1 MSIRS
6 CLGRRRRQTKSIR
19 SRLRLRCRTSTI
31 AALLRSVIGIA
42 LMCCATVAFAHK
54 PSDAYLFVTVHE
66 SSLDVRWDIALRDL
80 DAAFDLDANDDRAL
94 SWGEVKAHFDEIDRY
109 ALAHLK
115 LDDGRCV
122 PTIGGHAIDH
132 HSDGTYLVLTL
143 AAPCR
148 VADRLKIDYRL
159 FTEID
164 PTHRGIVRIAFGSS
178 APALVVL
185 DPASGAKLIDRS
197 GRTDS
202 GSGKGDDPFAG
213 GFFPAG
219 VHHILIGYD
228 HVLFLI
234 CLLLPAVLVRS
245 EGGWRAVA
253 KWTEAGKP
261 LLITVTAFTIAHT
274 ITLALAGLRIVELS
288 PRIIE
293 PAIAATIVFT
303 AVGNIWPTRFRESAA
318 MPFAFGL
325 VHGFGFADV
334 LRELDLPLGQF
345 VWALLRFNLGVE
357 AGQLI
362 IVALAL
368 TPLFLLRRW
377 RFYRRAILIPISIA
391 ATVVATIWFAERV
404 FDFKVLP
411 L

>member
-1 MSIRS
+1 M
-6 CLGRRRRQTKSIR
+6 G
-19 SRLRLRCRTSTI
+19 
-31 AALLRSVIGIA
+31 AALRAVIAVVLLG
-42 LMCCATVAFAHK
+42 CATAAFAHK

-66 SSLDVRWDIALRDL
+66 SSVSVRWDIALRDL
-80 DAAFDLDANDDRAL
+80 DAAFDLDANGDREL
-94 SWGEVKAHFDEIDRY
+94 TWGETKAHFDEIDRY
-109 ALAHLK
+109 ALSHLK
-115 LDDGRCV
+115 LEDGRCV
-122 PTIGGHAIDH
+122 PALRGHAIDH
-132 HSDGTYLVLTL
+132 HSDGAYLVLTL
-143 AAPCR
+143 EAPCQ
-148 VADRLKIDYRL
+148 VSDRLKIDYRL
-159 FTEID
+159 FAEID

-178 APALVVL
+178 PPALVVL
-185 DPASGAKLIDRS
+185 DPSGGAKVIDRS
-197 GRTDS
+197 GQTGP
-202 GSGKGDDPFAG
+202 GSGGGNDPFAG

-245 EGGWRAVA
+245 KGGWRPVGR
-253 KWTEAGKP
+253 WTEAARP
-261 LLITVTAFTIAHT
+261 VLITVTAFTVAHT
-274 ITLALAGLRIVELS
+274 LTLALAGLRIIDLS
-288 PRIIE
+288 PRVIE

-334 LRELDLPLGQF
+334 LRDLDLPLGQF

-362 IVALAL
+362 IVVLAL
-368 TPLFLLRRW
+368 TPLYLLRRW
-377 RFYRRAILIPISIA
+377 RHYRRGILIPISAA
-391 ATVVATIWFAERV
+391 ATLVAATWFAERI

-411 L
+411 F

>member
-1 MSIRS
+1 MRVERGVSMCAIRPMSLTRAIVR
-6 CLGRRRRQTKSIR
+6 IVM
-19 SRLRLRCRTSTI
+19 
-31 AALLRSVIGIA
+31 ALVLAG
-42 LMCCATVAFAHK
+42 CAGAAFAHK

-66 SSLDVRWDIALRDL
+66 AAVGIRWDIALRDL
-80 DAAFDLDANDDRAL
+80 DAAFDLDANGDRSL
-94 SWGEVKAHFDEIDRY
+94 TWGEAKTHFDEIDRY
-109 ALAHLK
+109 ALSHLK
-115 LDDGRCV
+115 LEDGRCV
-122 PTIGGHAIDH
+122 PVVRGHAIDH
-132 HSDGTYLVLTL
+132 HSDGAYLVVTL
-143 AAPCR
+143 EAPCR
-148 VADRLKIDYRL
+148 VVDRLKIDYQL

-178 APALVVL
+178 QPALVVL
-185 DPASGAKLIDRS
+185 DPAGGAKVVDRS
-197 GRTDS
+197 GQTGS
-202 GSGKGDDPFAG
+202 GSGGGNDPFAG

-234 CLLLPAVLVRS
+234 CLLLPAVLVRIK
-245 EGGWRAVA
+245 GGWRPVA
-253 KWTEAGKP
+253 KWTEAAKP
-261 LLITVTAFTIAHT
+261 ILITVTAFTIAHT

-288 PRIIE
+288 PRVIE
-293 PAIAATIVFT
+293 PAIAATIIFT
-303 AVGNIWPTRFRESAA
+303 AIGNIWPSRFRESAA

-362 IVALAL
+362 IVVFAL
-368 TPLFLLRRW
+368 TPLYLLRRW
-377 RFYRRAILIPISIA
+377 RFYRRGILMPISIA
-391 ATVVATIWFAERV
+391 ATVVAAIWFAERV
-404 FDFKVLP
+404 FDFKILP

>member
-1 MSIRS
+1 MMP
-6 CLGRRRRQTKSIR
+6 T
-19 SRLRLRCRTSTI
+19 RTAVR
-31 AALLRSVIGIA
+31 AAIGVA
-42 LMCCATVAFAHK
+42 LVCFASATFAHK

-66 SSLDVRWDIALRDL
+66 SSVDVRWDVALRDL
-80 DAAFDLDANDDRAL
+80 DAAFDLDTNGDRSL
-94 SWGEVKAHFDEIDRY
+94 TWGEVKSHLDEVDRY
-109 ALAHLK
+109 ALSHLK
-115 LDDGRCV
+115 IEDGRCV
-122 PTIGGHAIDH
+122 PEIRGHAIDH
-132 HSDGTYLVLTL
+132 HSDGAYLVVTL
-143 AAPCR
+143 EARCR
-148 VADRLKIDYRL
+148 VADHLKIDYTL
-159 FTEID
+159 FGEID

-178 APALVVL
+178 QPALVVL
-185 DPASGAKLIDRS
+185 DPAGGAKVIDRS

-234 CLLLPAVLVRS
+234 CLLLPAVLVHIK
-245 EGGWRAVA
+245 GGWRPVT
-253 KWTEAGKP
+253 KWTEAVKP
-261 LLITVTAFTIAHT
+261 VLITVTAFTIAHT
-274 ITLALAGLRIVELS
+274 LTLALAGLRIVELS
-288 PRIIE
+288 PRVIE
-293 PAIAATIVFT
+293 PAIAATIIFT
-303 AVGNIWPTRFRESAA
+303 AIGNIWPTRFRESAA

-334 LRELDLPLGQF
+334 LRELDLPFGQF

-362 IVALAL
+362 IVVLAL
-368 TPLFLLRRW
+368 TPLYLFRRW
-377 RFYRRAILIPISIA
+377 RFYRRGILMPISIGATMVA
-391 ATVVATIWFAERV
+391 AIWFAERV

>member
-1 MSIRS
+1 MRVERAAAIRAMRATS
-6 CLGRRRRQTKSIR
+6 AVRAIGRIV
-19 SRLRLRCRTSTI
+19 
-31 AALLRSVIGIA
+31 AATA
-42 LMCCATVAFAHK
+42 LMVCAGAAFAHK
-54 PSDAYLFVTVHE
+54 PSDAYLFVTVQE
-66 SSLDVRWDIALRDL
+66 ASVDVRWDIALRDL
-80 DAAFDLDANDDRAL
+80 DAAFDLDANGDRSL
-94 SWGEVKAHFDEIDRY
+94 TWGEARAHFDEIDRY
-109 ALAHLK
+109 ALSHLK
-115 LDDGRCV
+115 LEDGRCV
-122 PTIGGHAIDH
+122 PVVRGHAIDH
-132 HSDGTYLVLTL
+132 HSDGAYLVVTL
-143 AAPCR
+143 DAPCR
-148 VADRLKIDYRL
+148 VTDRLKIDYQL

-178 APALVVL
+178 RPALVVL
-185 DPASGAKLIDRS
+185 DPAGGAKVVDRAGQTSS
-197 GRTDS
+197 GT
-202 GSGKGDDPFAG
+202 GGGNDPFAG

-234 CLLLPAVLVRS
+234 CLLLPAVLVRVK
-245 EGGWRAVA
+245 GGWRPVA
-253 KWTEAGKP
+253 KWSEAARP

-293 PAIAATIVFT
+293 PAIAATIIFT
-303 AVGNIWPTRFRESAA
+303 AVGNIWPSRFRESAA

-334 LRELDLPLGQF
+334 LRELDLPFGQF

-362 IVALAL
+362 IVAFAL
-368 TPLFLLRRW
+368 TPLYLLRRW
-377 RFYRRAILIPISIA
+377 HFYRRGILMPISIA
-391 ATVVATIWFAERV
+391 ATVIAGIWFAERV

>member
-1 MSIRS
+1 MSLTRAIVR
-6 CLGRRRRQTKSIR
+6 IVM
-19 SRLRLRCRTSTI
+19 
-31 AALLRSVIGIA
+31 ALVLAG
-42 LMCCATVAFAHK
+42 CAGAAFAHK

-66 SSLDVRWDIALRDL
+66 AAVGIRWDIALRDL
-80 DAAFDLDANDDRAL
+80 DAAFDLDANGDRSL
-94 SWGEVKAHFDEIDRY
+94 TWGEAKTHFDEIDRY
-109 ALAHLK
+109 ALSHLK
-115 LDDGRCV
+115 LEDGRCV
-122 PTIGGHAIDH
+122 PVVRGHAIDH
-132 HSDGTYLVLTL
+132 HSDGAYLVVTL
-143 AAPCR
+143 EAPCH
-148 VADRLKIDYRL
+148 VVDRLKIDYQL

-178 APALVVL
+178 PPALVVL
-185 DPASGAKLIDRS
+185 DPAGGAKVIDRS
-197 GRTDS
+197 GQTAS
-202 GSGKGDDPFAG
+202 GSGSGNDPFAG

-234 CLLLPAVLVRS
+234 CLLLPAVLVRIK
-245 EGGWRAVA
+245 GGWRPVA
-253 KWTEAGKP
+253 KWTEAAKP
-261 LLITVTAFTIAHT
+261 ILITVTAFTIAHT

-288 PRIIE
+288 PRVIE
-293 PAIAATIVFT
+293 PAIAATIILT
-303 AVGNIWPTRFRESAA
+303 AIGNIWPSRFRETAA

-362 IVALAL
+362 IVVFAL
-368 TPLFLLRRW
+368 TPLYLLRRW
-377 RFYRRAILIPISIA
+377 RFYRRGILMPISIA
-391 ATVVATIWFAERV
+391 ATVVAAIWFAERV
-404 FDFKVLP
+404 FDFKILP